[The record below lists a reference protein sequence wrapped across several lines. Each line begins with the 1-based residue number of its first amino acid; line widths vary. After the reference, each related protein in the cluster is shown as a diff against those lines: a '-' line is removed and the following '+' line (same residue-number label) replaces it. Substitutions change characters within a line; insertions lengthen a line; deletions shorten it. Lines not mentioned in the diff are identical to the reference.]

1 MLAHLIN
8 NNEYG
13 KLDEDWLQK
22 NVIHGRQVLFGV
34 SYITQPTKD
43 FKSFSA
49 YLKTKNAWIIHA
61 FSENEKFDFSYDG
74 NGVYY
79 TPKFVVDNYGNI
91 YNVGQTGIKGICK
104 GEDYI
109 FCPEIKD
116 GRKLDTFEDMH
127 PYSVYKNTL
136 SNSSIDIIK
145 KFKLYKTGELEVIIK
160 NLKLKEKYEP
170 KIEPKN
176 KEVIK
181 EETIEN
187 NSDEIS
193 MLKHKIEKQQ
203 KQIDELLTTQQLL
216 SAKHNEL
223 VNKLLD
229 RIVELGGKN

>member
-1 MLAHLIN
+1 MLNN

-61 FSENEKFDFSYDG
+61 FSENEKYDFSYDG
-74 NGVYY
+74 NSVYY

-91 YNVGQTGIKGICK
+91 YNVGQTGIKGTCK

-116 GRKLDTFEDMH
+116 GRKFCL
-127 PYSVYKNTL
+127 N
-136 SNSSIDIIK
+136 IK
-145 KFKLYKTGELEVIIK
+145 I
-160 NLKLKEKYEP
+160 
-170 KIEPKN
+170 
-176 KEVIK
+176 
-181 EETIEN
+181 
-187 NSDEIS
+187 
-193 MLKHKIEKQQ
+193 
-203 KQIDELLTTQQLL
+203 
-216 SAKHNEL
+216 
-223 VNKLLD
+223 
-229 RIVELGGKN
+229 

>member
-1 MLAHLIN
+1 MLNN

-13 KLDEDWLQK
+13 KLDDEWLQK
-22 NVIHGRQVLFGV
+22 NIIHGRQVLFGV

-61 FSENEKFDFSYDG
+61 VSENEKYDFSYDG
-74 NGVYY
+74 NSVYY

-91 YNVGQTGIKGICK
+91 YNVGHTGIRGKCK

-109 FCPEIKD
+109 FCPEITD
-116 GRKLDTFEDMH
+116 GIKLDTFEDMH
-127 PYSVYKNTL
+127 PYSVYKNIL
-136 SNSSIDIIK
+136 SNSSIDMIK
-145 KFKLYKTGELEVIIK
+145 KFKLYKTGELEVLIK

-170 KIEPKN
+170 KIEPKI

-181 EETIEN
+181 EKIIEN
-187 NSDEIS
+187 KSDEIS
-193 MLKHKIEKQQ
+193 ILKDQIEKQQ
-203 KQIDELLTTQQLL
+203 KQIDELLTTQQTMND
-216 SAKHNEL
+216 KHNEL

-229 RIVELGGKN
+229 RIIELGGKN

>member
-1 MLAHLIN
+1 MLNN

-13 KLDEDWLQK
+13 RLDDDWLQK
-22 NVIHGRQVLFGV
+22 NIIHGRQVLFGV
-34 SYITQPTKD
+34 SYISQPTKD

-61 FSENEKFDFSYDG
+61 VSENEKYDFTYENNS
-74 NGVYY
+74 VYY

-91 YNVGQTGIKGICK
+91 YNVGQTGIRGTCK

-109 FCPEIKD
+109 FSPEIKD

-127 PYSVYKNTL
+127 PYSIYKNTL

-160 NLKLKEKYEP
+160 NLKLKEKNES
-170 KIEPKN
+170 KIEPKILQEN
-176 KEVIK
+176 LEIK
-181 EETIEN
+181 QN

-193 MLKHKIEKQQ
+193 ILKDKIEKQQ
-203 KQIDELLTTQQLL
+203 KQIDELLTTQELTN
-216 SAKHNEL
+216 AKHNEM

-229 RIVELGGKN
+229 RIIELSGKN